1 MMKKS
6 RQKKAQRIII
16 LSSKRMASKLFNK
29 QFSNDQFIDED
40 WCERVRMLYEQRYKL
55 PDRLLR
61 AYDLASLVR

>member
-1 MMKKS
+1 MKKS

-16 LSSKRMASKLFNK
+16 LSSRRMASKLFK
-29 QFSNDQFIDED
+29 KHFYNDQFLDED
-40 WCERVRMLYEQRYKL
+40 WCERVRTLYEQRYKL

>member
-1 MMKKS
+1 MKKS
-6 RQKKAQRIII
+6 RQCKAQRIII

-29 QFSNDQFIDED
+29 HFSNDQFQNED
-40 WCERVRMLYEQRYKL
+40 WCERVRMLYEQRYK